1 MSDFV
6 QKGFDDRTPQIV
18 LKLTIFFQIQDKRK
32 EKKDLALLPAKSVKV
47 RHLL

>member
-1 MSDFV
+1 MIGHTDSFKVDH
-6 QKGFDDRTPQIV
+6 
-18 LKLTIFFQIQDKRK
+18 FFQIQDKRK